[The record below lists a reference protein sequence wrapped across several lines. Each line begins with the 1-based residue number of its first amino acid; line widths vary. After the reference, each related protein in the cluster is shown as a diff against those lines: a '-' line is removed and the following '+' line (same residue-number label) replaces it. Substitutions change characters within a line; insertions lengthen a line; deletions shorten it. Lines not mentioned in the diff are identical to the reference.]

1 MKMYHGQRIVN
12 LYTNNETKNKKKEMT
27 IMEKLQMFKAH
38 PIILAAT
45 SKAEELVRNWYE
57 KHSKKKLKTQTQ
69 EEELQFFKAPPVIG
83 EGE

>member
-1 MKMYHGQRIVN
+1 MTMYYGPRTLIIN
-12 LYTNNETKNKKKEMT
+12 GKPLNKRKEPT
-27 IMEKLQMFKAH
+27 IMKNLQMFKAP

-45 SKAEELVRNWYE
+45 SKAEELVRSWYE